1 MKVLALISLPGAWFE
16 LRSSKI
22 FGTDE
27 KKGFFLL
34 SPAHNPLIVFGI
46 LVSYYLSHE
55 FLDWINWRKEDN
67 KEKYIEEEGLVDYW
81 DALKAEKDKP

>member
-27 KKGFFLL
+27 KKG
-34 SPAHNPLIVFGI
+34 
-46 LVSYYLSHE
+46 